1 MIDIYYVEDD
11 ETISG
16 SVQAYLSRRGCQV
29 TIFSTEAGAGGAC
42 PAASGT
48 GAGGLES
55 AGWKR

>member
-29 TIFSTEAGAGGAC
+29 TVFSTEAEAR
-42 PAASGT
+42 AALVRRLPRTPRDPGD
-48 GAGGLES
+48 E
-55 AGWKR
+55 